1 MLIKS
6 MGEQSLKEKTAKGL
20 FWGGVSNGVQQLLGM
35 IFGIYLGRILNAEDY
50 GLVGMLAI
58 FSGIA
63 SIIVNSG
70 FTVALTNKQNVTHKD
85 YNAVFWF
92 TFFVGL
98 ICYLVLFFSAPLI
111 ANFYGRPELINL
123 SRVIFLSFFLSGI
136 ASVSYTVLF
145 KNLLVKQQA
154 KIDIAAM
161 VASGLVGVI
170 LAYKGFAYWALALQS
185 VVFVGGGALLRIFIS
200 PWRPTF
206 EFDFSPL
213 KSMFSFSIKLFFT
226 NVIQQINSNVFSVLL
241 GRFYNASEVGYYAQG
256 NKWMVMAM
264 QPLSGMIN
272 MVAQP
277 VLVEV
282 KSEADRQVQ
291 VFRKMIRFGAFIS
304 FPAMLGLAFIAKEF
318 IFITIGEKWF
328 SSVIILQIMCLWGA
342 CSFLYTLYTQILLVC
357 GRSDIYLY
365 GNVLQGI
372 LQILF
377 VLLVLKWGI
386 VVMAS
391 VYVFVYL
398 LSLLFWAF
406 YVNREIGLSIW
417 KVIQD
422 IIPYLGATLLSFAL
436 VWIVIKDFSNIYL
449 LLTTKILLSASL
461 YAGMMWFGGSTIFK
475 DFIDFIRRNK

>member
-1 MLIKS
+1 MS
-6 MGEQSLKEKTAKGL
+6 EQSLKEKTAKGL
-20 FWGGVSNGVQQLLGM
+20 FWGGISNGVQQLLGM
-35 IFGIYLGRILNAEDY
+35 VFGIYLGRILDAEDY
-50 GLVGMLAI
+50 GLVGMLSV

-70 FTVALTNKQNVTHKD
+70 FTVALTNKQTITHKD

-98 ICYLVLFFSAPLI
+98 LCYLVLFFSAPLI
-111 ANFYGRPELINL
+111 AKFYDRPELVNL
-123 SRVIFLSFFLSGI
+123 SRVIFLSFFLSGT
-136 ASVSYTVLF
+136 ASVAYTVLF

-154 KIDIAAM
+154 KIDIIAM
-161 VASGLVGVI
+161 LVSGLVGVTF
-170 LAYKGFAYWALALQS
+170 AYKGFAYWALALQS
-185 VVFVGGGALLRIFIS
+185 VVFVGGGSLLRMICS

-213 KSMFSFSIKLFFT
+213 KSMFSFSIKLFVT
-226 NVIQQINSNVFSVLL
+226 NIIQQINSNVFSVLL
-241 GRFYNASEVGYYAQG
+241 GRFYNATEVGYYTQG

-282 KSEADRQVQ
+282 KSEVERQVQ
-291 VFRKMIRFGAFIS
+291 VFRKMIRFGAFVS
-304 FPAMLGLAFIAKEF
+304 FPAMFGLAFIAKEF
-318 IFITIGEKWF
+318 IYLTIGNKWE

-342 CSFLYTLYTQILLVC
+342 CSFLYTLYTQVLIVR

-372 LQILF
+372 VQILL
-377 VLLVLKWGI
+377 VLLVLKLGI

-391 VYVFVYL
+391 VYVGTYIM
-398 LSLLFWAF
+398 SLLFWAF
-406 YVNREIGLSIW
+406 SVQREIGVSMW

-422 IIPYLGATLLSFAL
+422 IIPYLGATFASFIL
-436 VWIVIKDFSNIYL
+436 VWFITNSISNMY
-449 LLTTKILLSASL
+449 ILLFAKISL
-461 YAGMMWFGGSTIFK
+461 SVLIYSGIMWFSGSVLFK
-475 DFIDFIRRNK
+475 EFISFIRRKK

>member
-1 MLIKS
+1 
-6 MGEQSLKEKTAKGL
+6 MGELSLKEKTAKGL
-20 FWGGVSNGVQQLLGM
+20 FWGGISNGVQQLLGM

-63 SIIVNSG
+63 SIIINSG
-70 FTVALTNKQNVTHKD
+70 FTVALTNKQNVTQKD

-98 ICYLVLFFSAPLI
+98 FCYLVLFFSAPLI

-123 SRVIFLSFFLSGI
+123 SRVIFLSFFLSGT

-145 KNLLVKQQA
+145 KNLMVKQQA
-154 KIDIAAM
+154 KIDIIAM
-161 VASGLVGVI
+161 GISGLVGVI
-170 LAYKGFAYWALALQS
+170 LAYKGFAYWALAIQS
-185 VVFVGGGALLRIFIS
+185 VVFVGGGAILRIFVS
-200 PWRPTF
+200 PWRPTL
-206 EFDFSPL
+206 ELDFSPL

-226 NVIQQINSNVFSVLL
+226 NIIQQINSNVFSVLL
-241 GRFYNASEVGYYAQG
+241 GRFYNASEVGFYTQG

-282 KSEADRQVQ
+282 KSESDRQIQ
-291 VFRKMIRFGAFIS
+291 VFRKMIRFGAFVS
-304 FPAMLGLAFIAKEF
+304 FPAMLGLAFVAKEF
-318 IFITIGEKWF
+318 IFVTIGEKWF
-328 SSVIILQIMCLWGA
+328 PSVIILQIMCLWGA
-342 CSFLYTLYTQILLVC
+342 CSFLYTLYTQILIVC

-372 LQILF
+372 LQVVF

-391 VYVFVYL
+391 VYVCIYL

-406 YVNREIGLSIW
+406 YVKKEIGLPIC
-417 KVIQD
+417 KVVQD
-422 IIPYLGATLLSFAL
+422 IIPYLGATLVSFVL
-436 VWIVIKDFSNIYL
+436 VWVLTSSISNMYIL
-449 LLTTKILLSASL
+449 LATKILLSVSI
-461 YAGMMWFGGSTIFK
+461 YVCIMWLCGSTIFK
-475 DFIDFIRRNK
+475 DFIIFIRRKK